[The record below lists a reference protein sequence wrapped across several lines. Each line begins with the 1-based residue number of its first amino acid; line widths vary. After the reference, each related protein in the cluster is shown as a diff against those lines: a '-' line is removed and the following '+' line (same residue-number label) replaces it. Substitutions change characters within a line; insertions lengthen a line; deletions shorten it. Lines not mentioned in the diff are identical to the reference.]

1 MNDEGP
7 TINPFKDPKEI
18 ELYHIDAGIP
28 IPSKES
34 KYSVLG
40 RLKVG
45 ESVLFHVPRSA
56 SLSPAIHRIQL
67 ATANDPDPA
76 MRKRFVRKAV
86 EGGVRVWRVEP
97 GTKLMTE
104 PPITP
109 APRKR
114 KPKEQSEGHPA
125 IGMGTSSLV
134 TWSAQQKWE
143 SRKHRRNSLPKALG
157 PFRTVPGGRNKT
169 PLNSLRKLIYCKG
182 RSRWRSRRR
191 KRSARGCISNSGT
204 YPSMRV
210 DLHNRRLPGRR
221 PRGGRR

>member
-125 IGMGTSSLV
+125 IGMGTSSFGHMVSTAEMGVPEAPKEQLAEGIG
-134 TWSAQQKWE
+134 T
-143 SRKHRRNSLPKALG
+143 LPDG
-157 PFRTVPGGRNKT
+157 P
-169 PLNSLRKLIYCKG
+169 
-182 RSRWRSRRR
+182 W
-191 KRSARGCISNSGT
+191 GT
-204 YPSMRV
+204 E
-210 DLHNRRLPGRR
+210 
-221 PRGGRR
+221 